1 MGQKILFIL
10 RFFQCAVLGLTGEKD
25 AQHADGFVH
34 VWTCSLNSHGIPQC
48 QRNEADRTRQTGK
61 KKSRLI
67 RLQRVFLF
75 LNKRSTTINLFF
87 GLIKVVFIAFDS
99 FTNQLMFPK

>member
-87 GLIKVVFIAFDS
+87 GLIKVVFI
-99 FTNQLMFPK
+99 